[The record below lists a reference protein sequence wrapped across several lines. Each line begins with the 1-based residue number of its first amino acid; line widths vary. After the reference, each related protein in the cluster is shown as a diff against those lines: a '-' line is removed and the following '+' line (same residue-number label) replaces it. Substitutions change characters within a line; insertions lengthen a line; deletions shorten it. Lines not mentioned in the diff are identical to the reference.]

1 MIRYGGFYGGDD
13 GSRENEEDSL
23 LSGDMDSPGQEQEV
37 VYSVSEIT
45 EEIKGFLA
53 RSFSHICVRGEV
65 SGAKTTSKGHTYFDL
80 KDGKSVINCVLFKWS
95 APKFKQNVKD
105 GMQVRVWGS
114 ITVYGSRYQIN
125 VNDMMEEGI
134 GPLQIAFEKLK
145 QKLNAEGLFDPSRKR
160 PLPPFPKQIGVV
172 TSPTGAAIKDI
183 LSVLRRRGGNL
194 RIILSPALVQGKG
207 SAEDIAAA
215 IKLLNDNFPET
226 DVMLV
231 GRGGGSLED
240 LWSFNEEIVARAI
253 AASKIPV
260 ISCVGHEIDTTIA
273 DFVADKRAE
282 TPSAAAEMVVKSR
295 KEIIQKVDNLKR
307 RLLQGLRIYYENLS
321 GRFQKLASSR
331 IFLNPILLLE
341 KPARELDETTER
353 MIQSQDRLIREREN
367 TLRLLSGK
375 LQALSPMFPLKKGY
389 ALVRD
394 MSGNAVK
401 DAARLSPGD
410 RLSLMFSKGEAIAE
424 VLNNNGS
431 QSVGGADQKPVLNNA
446 TNADGNK
453 NQKISKRNRKKQ
465 PDNPDQEMLW

>member
-1 MIRYGGFYGGDD
+1 MIKYGGFYGGDD
-13 GSRENEEDSL
+13 GSRDNDGDSL
-23 LSGDMDSPGQEQEV
+23 LSGSSSSPGQEQEV

-80 KDGKSVINCVLFKWS
+80 KDGKAVINCVLFKWS
-95 APKFKQNVKD
+95 APKFRQDVKD

-114 ITVYGSRYQIN
+114 ISVYNSRYQIY
-125 VNDMMEEGI
+125 VNDITEEGI

-145 QKLNAEGLFDPSRKR
+145 QKLNAEGLFDPARKR

-172 TSPTGAAIKDI
+172 TSPTGAAIRDI

-194 RIILSPALVQGKG
+194 RIILSPAAVQGKG
-207 SAEDIAAA
+207 SAEEIAAA

-240 LWSFNEEIVARAI
+240 LWSFNEEVVARTI

-295 KEIIQKVDNLKR
+295 EEVIQKVENLKK
-307 RLLQGLRIYYENLS
+307 RLSQGLLVYYERLY
-321 GRFQKLASSR
+321 GRFHRLAASR
-331 IFLNPILLLE
+331 VLSDPLVLLE
-341 KPARELDETTER
+341 KPARALDEATER
-353 MIQSQDRLIREREN
+353 LIIAQDNMIKEKETVLHI
-367 TLRLLSGK
+367 LSEK

-389 ALVRD
+389 ALVRN
-394 MSGNAVK
+394 MEGNAVR
-401 DAARLSPGD
+401 DASILRPGD
-410 RLSLMFSKGEAIAE
+410 RLSLKFHKGETMAE
-424 VLNNNGS
+424 VLGN
-431 QSVGGADQKPVLNNA
+431 
-446 TNADGNK
+446 DGEKKTAVPPQIAGNSRK
-453 NQKISKRNRKKQ
+453 SRKKQ
-465 PDNPDQEMLW
+465 PENPDQEMLW

>member
-1 MIRYGGFYGGDD
+1 
-13 GSRENEEDSL
+13 
-23 LSGDMDSPGQEQEV
+23 
-37 VYSVSEIT
+37 
-45 EEIKGFLA
+45 
-53 RSFSHICVRGEV
+53 
-65 SGAKTTSKGHTYFDL
+65 
-80 KDGKSVINCVLFKWS
+80 
-95 APKFKQNVKD
+95 
-105 GMQVRVWGS
+105 MQVRVWGS

-125 VNDMMEEGI
+125 VNDMTEEGI

-295 KEIIQKVDNLKR
+295 EEIIQKVDNLKR

-331 IFLNPILLLE
+331 IFLNPMLLLE

-401 DAARLSPGD
+401 DAARLS
-410 RLSLMFSKGEAIAE
+410 LIH
-424 VLNNNGS
+424 
-431 QSVGGADQKPVLNNA
+431 
-446 TNADGNK
+446 
-453 NQKISKRNRKKQ
+453 I
-465 PDNPDQEMLW
+465 